1 MAGKI
6 VEITLFGACSVASIE
21 QGIFAVTGAK
31 HKALFALLV
40 TAPFGRRTR
49 TFLQETLWG
58 QACYDTGRQSLR
70 RALAD
75 IKALMGDAYGALL
88 SSTNSD
94 LTIDLSKVSFAGRPG
109 VHPFLEGLDVK
120 EPGFSRWR
128 NAIRENPGQLA
139 GLYGLSHQSPS
150 HAVLPTVAVLPF
162 RSIPGEADDAVLG
175 DWLAEET
182 CRSLSRSHL
191 LSVISHL
198 SAREF
203 ARGIVEISAVRS
215 VLKADFC
222 VNGSLRRSAG
232 MVILDADLV
241 DTRSGRIVWTRQF
254 VRTQASFVAY
264 AGEGI
269 TEIIKAIGSSI
280 ADEALT
286 HVRGQLPAQIEDHRL
301 LIAGVSL
308 MHRATLRD
316 FARARE
322 LLEEALRRAPQT
334 PEIHAW
340 LGKWYVLSV
349 FNRWSTDAARET
361 QLARDATARA
371 LDMSPD
377 NSFCLTIDGFVE
389 GNLVRRLDTAEQ
401 RYNAALAANPN
412 ESLAWLLKGAVHTFQ
427 SDGPAAIAAAERGQ
441 ALSPID
447 PFGYFYDALAA
458 GAHLSNGAYERALEL
473 AERSITI
480 NDRHIST
487 LRIKLFAL
495 HFLDQRDESRA
506 VGQEL
511 LLKAPEMT
519 IADYL
524 KNHPS
529 ADFRMG
535 RMMAEAL
542 AAAGVPSG
550 HISDRGAR

>member
-1 MAGKI
+1 MTGRI
-6 VEITLFGACSVASIE
+6 VEITLFGACSVASVAP
-21 QGIFAVTGAK
+21 GAFAVTGAK

-49 TFLQETLWG
+49 AFLQETLWG

-75 IKALMGDAYGALL
+75 IKALMGESYGALL
-88 SSTNSD
+88 SSTNAD
-94 LTIDLSKVSFAGRPG
+94 LTIDLGKVSFAGRPG

-120 EPGFSRWR
+120 ESGFNRWR

-139 GLYGLSHQSPS
+139 GLFGLTHQTPS
-150 HAVLPTVAVLPF
+150 CAVLPTVAVLPF
-162 RSIPGEADDAVLG
+162 RSISGEADDAVLG

-198 SAREF
+198 SAREL
-203 ARGIVEISAVRS
+203 ARGIVDISAVRA

-222 VNGSLRRSAG
+222 VSGSLRRSAD
-232 MVILDADLV
+232 MVVLDADLV
-241 DTRSGRIVWTRQF
+241 DSRSGRILWTRQF
-254 VRTQASFVAY
+254 VRTQASFVAH

-269 TEIIKAIGSSI
+269 AEIIKAIGSSI

-286 HVRGQLPAQIEDHRL
+286 HVRGRVPAQIEDHRL
-301 LIAGVSL
+301 LIASASL

-322 LLEEALRRAPQT
+322 LLDEALRRAPHT
-334 PEIHAW
+334 AEIHAW

-349 FNRWSTDAARET
+349 FNRWSTDTARET

-371 LDMSPD
+371 LDLSPD
-377 NSFCLTIDGFVE
+377 NAFCLTIDGFVE

-412 ESLAWLLKGAVHTFQ
+412 ESLAWLLKGAMHTFR
-427 SDGPAAIAAAERGQ
+427 SDGQAAVAATERGQ

-447 PFGYFYDALAA
+447 PFSYFYDALVA

-473 AERSITI
+473 ADRSIAV
-480 NDRHIST
+480 NDRHLST

-495 HFLDQRDESRA
+495 HFLGRDDETRA
-506 VGQEL
+506 VGQQL
-511 LLKAPEMT
+511 LARTPEMT
-519 IADYL
+519 ISDYL

-529 ADFRMG
+529 AAFRMG
-535 RMMAEAL
+535 RMMAQAFG
-542 AAAGVPSG
+542 AAGIPSG
-550 HISDRGAR
+550 D